1 MSDIINGSEIASRV
15 LNSTGGAYAK
25 RLFKLDTVSFAWLD
39 SFLKDRAIRNKIKA
53 LQEEIRKTMLS
64 PVNKD
69 ELLKMFEAALA
80 SIKNDRL
87 AWFMNMLKSS
97 QDRQG
102 AMVSSNTLIARQYIP
117 PADLTK
123 KDIDAIFSMLP
134 EGVKQADIDS
144 RVESIRGEIRQL
156 EKVIAE
162 ELSPPGR
169 WVYRDDGKP
178 LPYPQGCRW
187 TQYVTAWEKIAPR
200 YDGPVSVEGSA
211 IESESEMTAYAALGL
226 GKIAKTHP
234 LRRPGN

>member
-1 MSDIINGSEIASRV
+1 MGDIINGSEIASRV

-53 LQEEIRKTMLS
+53 LQDEIRKTMSL
-64 PVNKD
+64 PVHKD

-87 AWFMNMLKSS
+87 TWFLEMLKSS
-97 QDRQG
+97 QDRQR
-102 AMVSSNTLIARQYIP
+102 AMINSNTLISRQYIP
-117 PADLTK
+117 PVDLTK

-134 EGVKQADIDS
+134 EGVKQADIDAKA
-144 RVESIRGEIRQL
+144 ESIREEIRRL
-156 EKVIAE
+156 EKVISE

-200 YDGPVSVEGSA
+200 YNGPVSVEGSA
-211 IESESEMTAYAALGL
+211 IESESEMTAYVALDL
-226 GKIAKTHP
+226 GKIAKAYP
-234 LRRPGN
+234 LRDPGN